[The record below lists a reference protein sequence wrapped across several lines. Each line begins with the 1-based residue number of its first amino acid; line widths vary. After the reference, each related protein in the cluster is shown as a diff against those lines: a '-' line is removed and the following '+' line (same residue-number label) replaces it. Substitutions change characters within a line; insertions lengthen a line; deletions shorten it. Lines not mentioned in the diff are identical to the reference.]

1 MDPIRPAA
9 SISPVSTSPILP
21 LRPVTDGTRSDTQTS
36 RTLDPAVS
44 LDVKPEAA
52 EAKLPDSERRAYV
65 RDADSQSLVFRV
77 TDSQTGEVVMQI
89 PDEIVLK
96 ARVYARE
103 AYVPTGERVAKTA

>member
-9 SISPVSTSPILP
+9 SISPVSTSPIMP
-21 LRPVTDGTRSDTQTS
+21 LRPLSDGARNEAQTS

-52 EAKLPDSERRAYV
+52 ETKLPDAERRAYV

-89 PDEIVLK
+89 PDEIILK
-96 ARVYARE
+96 ARAYARE
-103 AYVPTGERVAKTA
+103 ASVSTGERIAKTA

>member
-21 LRPVTDGTRSDTQTS
+21 LRPVTD
-36 RTLDPAVS
+36 DPAVS